1 MATYLALCNWTEQGI
16 RGVKDAPQR
25 YRQAQQMADRAGC
38 KLMAAF
44 VTLGPYDLAMRLE
57 APDDTAIAR
66 FALAAGA
73 LGNIRTTTM
82 RAFTIEE
89 FEQIAASLP

>member
-1 MATYLALCNWTEQGI
+1 MATYLALGNWTDQGM
-16 RGVKDAPQR
+16 RNVKDAAQR
-25 YRQAQQMADRAGC
+25 YRQAQQMAEQAGC

-44 VTLGPYDLAMRLE
+44 VTMGPYDLAMRLE
-57 APDDTAIAR
+57 APDDAAIAR